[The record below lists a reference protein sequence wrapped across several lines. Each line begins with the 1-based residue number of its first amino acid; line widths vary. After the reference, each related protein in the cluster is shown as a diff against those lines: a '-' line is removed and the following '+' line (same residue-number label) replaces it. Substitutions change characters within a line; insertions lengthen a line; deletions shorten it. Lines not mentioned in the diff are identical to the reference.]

1 MVSRVSRARVLAVA
15 LSAVAV
21 VTLSVAAYR
30 TVAARSAKASA
41 FPDPASVQTL
51 VDQNG
56 GRFSFEA
63 LRGRTVVMN
72 FIFTHCFS
80 SCPMQT
86 RALATVQRKVGQT
99 LGDRVAF
106 VSISLDPE
114 RDTPAELKR
123 FATSLGADL
132 SRWSFVTGA
141 KNEIALL
148 TQRFPV
154 QARPLPAGQIDHRI
168 AVFLF
173 GRDQRLLQ
181 TYTGEPLD
189 ETRLITEI
197 QTVDRMIN

>member
-1 MVSRVSRARVLAVA
+1 MLKRLTRGRPWAVTLVALAAVA
-15 LSAVAV
+15 LSI
-21 VTLSVAAYR
+21 AAYR
-30 TVAARSAKASA
+30 TIASRGAMESA
-41 FPDPASVQTL
+41 FPASAKLGTL

-56 GRFSFEA
+56 VRFRFEA

-86 RALATVQRKVGQT
+86 RALAAVQRKVGET

-106 VSISLDPE
+106 VSVSLDPE

-123 FATSLGADL
+123 FASGLGADL

-141 KNEIALL
+141 KEEIALL

-173 GRDQRLLQ
+173 DRDQRLLQ

-189 ETRLITEI
+189 EPRLISEI
-197 QTVDRMIN
+197 QTVDRMTH